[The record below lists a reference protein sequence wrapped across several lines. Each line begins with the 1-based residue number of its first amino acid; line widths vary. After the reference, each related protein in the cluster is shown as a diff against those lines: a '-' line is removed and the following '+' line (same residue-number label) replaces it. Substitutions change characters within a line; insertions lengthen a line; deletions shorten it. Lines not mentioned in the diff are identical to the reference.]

1 MDRRTL
7 IGIALALGLYWAWLT
22 WVRSSAPPVEEG
34 AEVVQVDGDVDSD
47 PESLPAGTT
56 GARSPRGGRALP

>member
-34 AEVVQVDGDVDSD
+34 AEVVQVDGDVDSEAG
-47 PESLPAGTT
+47 PVPA
-56 GARSPRGGRALP
+56 

>member
-1 MDRRTL
+1 MTDLL
-7 IGIALALGLYWAWLT
+7 IQIH
-22 WVRSSAPPVEEG
+22 APL
-34 AEVVQVDGDVDSD
+34 DGDVDSD